1 MAKDMRIIS
10 GLLKGRQLSFPTD
23 IRPTQNKV
31 RKAVFDCL
39 AQAVEGAEF
48 LELFAG
54 SGAVGIEA
62 ISCGAKR
69 VTFVDS
75 DFNSLKVIESNL
87 KRLEINDRHYRI
99 VKSDVFKYL
108 DYSADQKAVVW
119 HPISQRAMVRLPIA
133 AAIAK
138 ATGGKTGFDII
149 FIDPPY
155 RQAQAK
161 NCLLRITACDILNL
175 SGILVIEHH
184 KKEDLPRQAC
194 LTGRQEGSLM
204 LFKQKAYSDTRL
216 SFYRAGL

>member
-1 MAKDMRIIS
+1 MS
-10 GLLKGRQLSFPTD
+10 Q
-23 IRPTQNKV
+23 V
-31 RKAVFDCL
+31 
-39 AQAVEGAEF
+39 VEGAEF

-62 ISCGAKR
+62 ISYGAKR

-87 KRLEINDRHYRI
+87 KRLELDDRHYRI

-108 DYSADQKAVVW
+108 DYSAMK
-119 HPISQRAMVRLPIA
+119 
-133 AAIAK
+133 
-138 ATGGKTGFDII
+138 KTGFDVI

-155 RQAQAK
+155 RRELAK
-161 NCLLRITACDILNL
+161 NCLLRISACDILNR

-184 KKEDLPRQAC
+184 KKEELPRQAC

-204 LFKQKAYSDTRL
+204 LFKQKAYSDTRV
-216 SFYRAGL
+216 SFYREVETV

>member
-1 MAKDMRIIS
+1 MRIIS
-10 GLLKGRQLSFPTD
+10 GILKGRPIRFPAD

-69 VTFVDS
+69 VTFVDN
-75 DFNSLKVIESNL
+75 DFNSLKAIESNL
-87 KRLEINDRHYRI
+87 KELDLDERHYRI
-99 VKSDVFKYL
+99 VRSDAFKFL
-108 DYSADQKAVVW
+108 DDWAGK
-119 HPISQRAMVRLPIA
+119 
-133 AAIAK
+133 
-138 ATGGKTGFDII
+138 KTGFDII
-149 FIDPPY
+149 FSDPPY
-155 RQAQAK
+155 RQFLAK
-161 NCLLRITACDILNL
+161 NCLLRISACDILSR

-184 KKEDLPRQAC
+184 KKEELPRQAC

-204 LFKQKAYSDTRL
+204 LFKQKSYSDTVV
-216 SFYRAGL
+216 SFYRAVVAAQCAATTGE

>member
-1 MAKDMRIIS
+1 MKIIS
-10 GLLKGRQLSFPTD
+10 GLLKGRQILFPAD

-39 AQAVEGAEF
+39 SQVVEGAEF

-62 ISCGAKR
+62 ISYGAKR

-87 KRLEINDRHYRI
+87 KRLELDDRHYRI

-108 DYSADQKAVVW
+108 DYSAMK
-119 HPISQRAMVRLPIA
+119 
-133 AAIAK
+133 
-138 ATGGKTGFDII
+138 KTGFDVI

-155 RQAQAK
+155 RRELAK
-161 NCLLRITACDILNL
+161 NCLLRISACDILNR

-184 KKEDLPRQAC
+184 KKEELPRQAC

-216 SFYRAGL
+216 SFYRVN